1 MDDKGQWWSEKVL
14 HYHSPTGILIL
25 SVWAGKTVGGFCRP
39 FLTVQ
44 KMLRKCLQRLGLCYQ
59 WQGKSVRKRFN
70 TQSSIFQVYV
80 TGIIL
85 VSAFSFSPTFLFL
98 NHIKV
103 ALDLNIYYMKT
114 FPQLKR
120 VVLPFLLMVYRIK
133 ALFRLVETPP
143 VMGSLELSPVPHSVR
158 EGRRLLVIPS
168 RFWGN

>member
-1 MDDKGQWWSEKVL
+1 M
-14 HYHSPTGILIL
+14 
-25 SVWAGKTVGGFCRP
+25 
-39 FLTVQ
+39 
-44 KMLRKCLQRLGLCYQ
+44 
-59 WQGKSVRKRFN
+59 
-70 TQSSIFQVYV
+70 YV

-85 VSAFSFSPTFLFL
+85 VSAFSFSPTFPFL

-103 ALDLNIYYMKT
+103 ALDLNIYYMKI